1 MIRIRSLSKVFE
13 GSPPVT
19 ALENIDL
26 HVEKGDIFGVIGMS
40 GAGKSTLLR
49 CIALLER
56 PTSGSIEVDGTE
68 LSARKGKELIDLRR
82 QIGVIFQGY
91 HLLMQRTVFKNIA
104 FPLELTGLSKNKT
117 ESRVRRLLDLVG
129 LSDKADAYPAQLSG
143 GQKQRVAI
151 ARALA
156 NDPKIL
162 LCDEPTSA
170 LDPLTTRSILNLLQD
185 INQKLGVTIII
196 ITHEIGVVRSICSKV
211 AVIDS
216 STIAEQGPVKQVFS
230 APQSSITKMLLS
242 QTEGGSSC

>member
-104 FPLELTGLSKNKT
+104 FPLELTGLSKSET

-230 APQSSITKMLLS
+230 APKSSITKMLLS
-242 QTEGGSSC
+242 QTEGGSSH